1 MYEIYLFDLDGTLL
15 DTLDDLWAAVN
26 AALRSQGFPLRKK
39 EEVRSFVGN
48 GIGKLIE
55 RAIGVKNH
63 PKFSVVLEEF
73 KRFYKEHCKDR
84 TKPYTGVLELL
95 ETLNARGKKCAV
107 VSNKADFAVQEL
119 TREYFGKLI
128 CFSIGENESAGIAKK
143 PAPDMLLNAMR
154 VLGGTPKNTVYIGDS
169 EVDLQTAK
177 NAGVPCVSVSWGFK
191 EKEFLTAHGAKLL
204 VDTPKEIL
212 AI

>member
-1 MYEIYLFDLDGTLL
+1 
-15 DTLDDLWAAVN
+15 
-26 AALRSQGFPLRKK
+26 
-39 EEVRSFVGN
+39 
-48 GIGKLIE
+48 
-55 RAIGVKNH
+55 
-63 PKFSVVLEEF
+63 
-73 KRFYKEHCKDR
+73 
-84 TKPYTGVLELL
+84 L